1 MRTQNRNLIT
11 SNMRVVVL
19 VAALLWCCQTAD
31 GAEPAGSLPA
41 STEKDTFFIIPH
53 THWEGAVFFTRE
65 EYLNSG
71 LPHILQ
77 ALNLLKVYPDYRFVL
92 DQACYVKPFLE
103 RFPDED
109 AAFRKFVNEGRLAI
123 VGGMDVMPDV
133 NMPSGESFV
142 RQVLYGKGYFRR
154 KLGVD
159 VTVAWQLDTFGH
171 HAQMPQ
177 LLKLAGYRSFWF
189 FRGVPD
195 WNTPSEFLWEGLDGS
210 RIPAFWLPHGYGVT
224 YGSPRSLPE
233 FTKFFKDRFASL
245 APFSKGPGRVGLAGA
260 DVSEPEENVPPW
272 SRSSTARRMRLSIF
286 ASPCLLIL
294 RRRWPNVR
302 RDLCS
307 RASSTRSSRAPTAV
321 GSNSSSGRENW
332 SGC

>member
-1 MRTQNRNLIT
+1 MRTQTRNLMT
-11 SNMRVVVL
+11 SNVRVVVL
-19 VAALLWCCQTAD
+19 VAALLWCCQAVD

-41 STEKDTFFIIPH
+41 STKTDTFFIIPH

-65 EYLNSG
+65 EYLESG
-71 LPHILQ
+71 LPHIVQ
-77 ALNLLKVYPDYRFVL
+77 ALKLLRDYPNYRFVL

-103 RFPDED
+103 RYPDED
-109 AAFRKFVNEGRLAI
+109 AAFRKFVKEGRLVI

-177 LLKLAGYRSFWF
+177 LLKLAGYRSLWF

-210 RIPAFWLPHGYGVT
+210 RIPAYWLPHGYSVAH
-224 YGSPRSLPE
+224 GSPKSLPE
-233 FTKFFKDRFASL
+233 FTKFFKERFDSL

-260 DVSEPEENVPPW
+260 DVSEPEENVPPSVEEF
-272 SRSSTARRMRLSIF
+272 SR
-286 ASPCLLIL
+286 
-294 RRRWPNVR
+294 
-302 RDLCS
+302 
-307 RASSTRSSRAPTAV
+307 
-321 GSNSSSGRENW
+321 
-332 SGC
+332 